1 MAVIFKEVSLG
12 KGFVSRFGGDEFI
25 IILETN
31 EKDALEKIAK
41 DIYASINETD
51 GFKQQ
56 IEDYLGHEITVDA
69 GRLITCSIGIAS
81 AENVRSE
88 DEINELIRRA
98 DDLLYTVK
106 MGEKGHYK
114 FL

>member
-1 MAVIFKEVSLG
+1 MLYWYRQRGECA
-12 KGFVSRFGGDEFI
+12 R
-25 IILETN
+25 
-31 EKDALEKIAK
+31 
-41 DIYASINETD
+41 
-51 GFKQQ
+51 
-56 IEDYLGHEITVDA
+56 
-69 GRLITCSIGIAS
+69 
-81 AENVRSE
+81 E